1 MSREPGFLHGAV
13 DVGLAAGGVEGQVLV
28 ALVGDVDDKTDVAPL
43 VLELLGDGD
52 GAQVVIGNGDGG
64 GDFNLLDV
72 VVFDG
77 LVDLFFL
84 LGRLAILLHRAGQA
98 LVGLGKDKIAVI
110 LFEDELAVLEL
121 HVMRLVFGGDGYGG
135 GVLCLPFK
143 VDDFKE
149 QVEGTCTVLIEN
161 QDAVHTPILE
171 HLHVLIGQ
179 FFALQGSTREFPAA
193 DEVGLG
199 VFAAAAAA
207 RQGKDERKDACQKCE
222 YGLFERCLHGVLLY
236 RTKPIEA
243 NAGVADPPPITR

>member
-13 DVGLAAGGVEGQVLV
+13 DVGLAGRSVEGQVLV
-28 ALVGDVDDKTDVAPL
+28 ALVGDVDDKADVAPV

-52 GAQVVIGNGDGG
+52 GAQVVIGDGDGG
-64 GDFNLLDV
+64 GDFDALDV

-77 LVDLFFL
+77 LIDLFFL
-84 LGRLAILLHRAGQA
+84 LGVLAILLHRTGQI
-98 LVGLGKDKIAVI
+98 LVGLRKDKLVAFH
-110 LFEDELAVLEL
+110 LEDELVVLEL
-121 HVMRLVFGGDGYGG
+121 QVVRLVFGGDGYGG

-149 QVEGTCTVLIEN
+149 QVEGACTVLIEN
-161 QDAVHTPILE
+161 QDAVDTPILE

-179 FFALQGSTREFPAA
+179 LFALHGSTREFPAA

-207 RQGKDERKDACQKCE
+207 RQGKGKRQDACQKCE
-222 YGLFERCLHGVLLY
+222 CGLFERCLHGVLLH

>member
-13 DVGLAAGGVEGQVLV
+13 DVGLAGRSVEGQVLV
-28 ALVGDVDDKTDVAPL
+28 ALVGDVDDKADVAPV

-52 GAQVVIGNGDGG
+52 GAQVVIGDGDGG

-72 VVFDG
+72 VVFNG
-77 LVDLFFL
+77 LIDLLFL
-84 LGRLAILLHRAGQA
+84 LGRLAILLHRTGQV

-110 LFEDELAVLEL
+110 FFENEFAVLEL

-149 QVEGTCTVLIEN
+149 QVEGACTVLIEN
-161 QDAVHTPILE
+161 QDAADTPILE

-179 FFALQGSTREFPAA
+179 LFAL
-193 DEVGLG
+193 
-199 VFAAAAAA
+199 
-207 RQGKDERKDACQKCE
+207 
-222 YGLFERCLHGVLLY
+222 
-236 RTKPIEA
+236 
-243 NAGVADPPPITR
+243 

>member
-1 MSREPGFLHGAV
+1 
-13 DVGLAAGGVEGQVLV
+13 
-28 ALVGDVDDKTDVAPL
+28 
-43 VLELLGDGD
+43 
-52 GAQVVIGNGDGG
+52 
-64 GDFNLLDV
+64 
-72 VVFDG
+72 
-77 LVDLFFL
+77 
-84 LGRLAILLHRAGQA
+84 
-98 LVGLGKDKIAVI
+98 
-110 LFEDELAVLEL
+110 
-121 HVMRLVFGGDGYGG
+121 MRLVFGGDGYGG

-161 QDAVHTPILE
+161 QDAVDTPILE

-179 FFALQGSTREFPAA
+179 LFALHGSTREFPAA

-199 VFAAAAAA
+199 VFAAATAA
-207 RQGKDERKDACQKCE
+207 RQGKGERKDACQKCE

>member
-13 DVGLAAGGVEGQVLV
+13 DVGLTAGSVEGQVLV
-28 ALVGDVDDKTDVAPL
+28 ALVGDVDDKADVAPV

-52 GAQVVIGNGDGG
+52 GAQIVIGDGDGG
-64 GDFNLLDV
+64 GDFDALDV

-77 LVDLFFL
+77 LIDLIFL
-84 LGRLAILLHRAGQA
+84 FGSLAILLHRAGQI

-110 LFEDELAVLEL
+110 LFEDEFAVLEL
-121 HVMRLVFGGDGYGG
+121 HVVRLVFGSDGYGG

-149 QVEGTCTVLIEN
+149 QVEGACTVLIEN
-161 QDAVHTPILE
+161 QDAVDTPILE

-179 FFALQGSTREFPAA
+179 LFALQGSSRELPTA

-199 VFAAAAAA
+199 ILATAAAAA
-207 RQGKDERKDACQKCE
+207 RQGKGERQDACQECE
-222 YGLFERCLHGVLLY
+222 YGLFERCLHGVLLL
-236 RTKPIEA
+236 
-243 NAGVADPPPITR
+243 V